1 MPRTSIRLL
10 ATVLTLTAATPASA
24 DWLLVPFI
32 GTAFGGETSLLV
44 LQRGQI
50 RAQTVFGASGLWLPR
65 GVLGIE
71 GDVAFGPSFFQAND
85 LIESSSVSTL
95 GGSLIVAL
103 PLGVTRE
110 SLRPY
115 AVAGID
121 TVRAAFEDTIS
132 VFPQV
137 ETLAGMHFGGGAI
150 GFLGPKTGVRF
161 DLRHLQSLSR
171 EPAQLTGERRSKL
184 SFWRLTFGVVI
195 RVG

>member
-1 MPRTSIRLL
+1 MLRTSIRLL
-10 ATVLTLTAATPASA
+10 AAVLTLTAAAPASA
-24 DWLLVPFI
+24 DWLVVPFI
-32 GTAFGGETSLLV
+32 GTAFGGETSLLI
-44 LQRGQI
+44 LQRGEI
-50 RAQTVFGASGLWLPR
+50 RAQTVFGASGMWLPP
-65 GVLGIE
+65 GVVGVE
-71 GDVAFGPSFFQAND
+71 GDFAFGPSFFQAND

-95 GGSLIVAL
+95 GGGLVLAL

-115 AVAGID
+115 AVAGVD
-121 TVRAAFEDTIS
+121 TMRAGFDDTIS

-137 ETLAGMHFGGGAI
+137 KTLAGMHVGGGAI
-150 GFLGPKTGVRF
+150 GFLSPRAGVRF

>member
-10 ATVLTLTAATPASA
+10 ATVLMLTAAAPASA
-24 DWLLVPFI
+24 DWLVVPFI
-32 GTAFGGETSLLV
+32 GTAFSGETSLPI
-44 LQRGQI
+44 LQRGAI
-50 RAQTVFGASGLWLPR
+50 RAQTVFGASGLWLPS
-65 GVLGIE
+65 GVFGVE
-71 GDVAFGPSFFQAND
+71 GDFAYGPSFFQANE
-85 LIESSSVSTL
+85 LIESSSVSTI
-95 GGSLIVAL
+95 GGGLVVTF

-121 TVRAAFEDTIS
+121 MMHARIEDAVNVLT
-132 VFPQV
+132 QE

-150 GFLGPKTGVRF
+150 GFLTPKAGLRF
-161 DLRHLQSLSR
+161 DVRHFQSLSR
-171 EPAQLTGERRSKL
+171 EPAPLNFERRSKL